1 MPLLQQLLAIVTVNL
16 RNIPARAG
24 ASLVAAIGIGGVVVV
39 LIGVL
44 SMSEGFRAVLQYSG
58 RDDVAVVLRGGSN
71 DEMSSGL
78 SQEQTRV
85 IADAP
90 GIRRNDNGSIV
101 SPELYV
107 IIDVPARSTGT
118 SANVPMRGVG
128 TSATQ
133 LRQNFR
139 ITQGRMFRPGNF
151 EVIVGKGAA
160 RQFRGLTLGA
170 HQRWG
175 TTEWQVVGIFEDRG
189 SVAQGEIWTDATVLQ
204 NAYNRGTNYQSMRVQ
219 LLSAG
224 AMEVFKRTLAA
235 DPRLN
240 VRVFTERAYY
250 EEQSRILTTLV
261 DTVGSV
267 IALLMGLGALFGA
280 VNTMYSTVASR
291 TREIAT
297 LRALGF
303 GATPVVASVLVESMV
318 LGLAGGVVGCVVAY
332 YGFNGMQTST
342 MNWASFSQI
351 TFAFAVTPRLIVQG
365 LGYALL
371 LALIGGLLPAI
382 RAARLPIVSGLRAL

>member
-1 MPLLQQLLAIVTVNL
+1 MPKLQQLLAIIGVNL

-78 SQEQTRV
+78 SQEQTRI

-90 GIRRNDNGSIV
+90 GVRRDSSGPIV

-118 SANVPMRGVG
+118 SANVPMRGVSA
-128 TSATQ
+128 SATQ
-133 LRQNFR
+133 LRQRFR
-139 ITQGRMFRPGNF
+139 IAQGRMFRPGTF

-160 RQFRGLTLGA
+160 GQFSGLELGA
-170 HQRWG
+170 QPRWG
-175 TTEWQVVGIFEDRG
+175 TTRWRVVGIFEDSG

-204 NAYNRGTNYQSMRVQ
+204 NAYNRGTSYQSTRVQ

-224 AMEVFKRTLAA
+224 TMEVFRRALTA

-250 EEQSRILTTLV
+250 EEQSRILTSLV
-261 DTVGSV
+261 DTVGTG
-267 IALLMGLGALFGA
+267 IAILMGLGALFGA

-303 GATPVVASVLVESMV
+303 GALPVVASVLVESMV
-318 LGLAGGVVGCVVAY
+318 LGLAGGLVGCVIAY
-332 YGFNGMQTST
+332 YAFNGMQTST

-351 TFAFAVTPRLIVQG
+351 TFAFTVTPQLITRG
-365 LGYALL
+365 LVYALL
-371 LALIGGLLPAI
+371 LALIGGLMPAL

>member
-351 TFAFAVTPRLIVQG
+351 TFAFAVTPRLIMQG

>member
-1 MPLLQQLLAIVTVNL
+1 MPLIQQLLAIITVNL

-44 SMSEGFRAVLQYSG
+44 SMSEGFRTVLQYSG

-78 SQEQTRV
+78 SLEQTRI

-90 GIRRNDNGSIV
+90 GTRRDANGPIV

-107 IIDVPARSTGT
+107 IIGIPARSTGT
-118 SANVPMRGVG
+118 SASVPMRGV
-128 TSATQ
+128 SANAVQ
-133 LRQNFR
+133 LRQHFHL
-139 ITQGRMFRPGNF
+139 TQGRMFRPGNF

-160 RQFRGLTLGA
+160 RQFSGLELGA
-170 HQRWG
+170 TPRWG
-175 TTEWQVVGIFEDRG
+175 TTDWRVVGTFEDSG

-204 NAYNRGTNYQSMRVQ
+204 NAYNRGTSYQSMRAQ
-219 LLSAG
+219 LLSVGTMDA
-224 AMEVFKRTLAA
+224 FRRSLAA

-261 DTVGSV
+261 DTVGRA

-318 LGLAGGVVGCVVAY
+318 LGLAGGLVGCMVAY

-351 TFAFAVTPRLIVQG
+351 TFAFAVTPKLIIQG
-365 LGYALL
+365 LSYALL
-371 LALIGGLLPAI
+371 LAFIGGLLPAL